1 VNDITRQRLANGK
14 RRIAYR
20 LRGIHWSHQDRP
32 MMAAGNIQYE
42 VAQRARGLACGGIGA
57 MHLLARGTG
66 LIDAIDR
73 RLHLLKVHLP
83 YHESDHVLNIAYNIL
98 AGGTCLQDI
107 ELQRNQEAYLDALG
121 AQRIPDP
128 TTEGDFCR
136 RFEIPH
142 IETLMDTINEV
153 RLGVWKLQPAAFF
166 DRAVIDAD
174 GTLAPTTGQCKE
186 GMDISYKGQWGY
198 HPLLVSL
205 ANTGEPLY
213 LVNRSGNRPSS
224 EGAAARFDHGIALC
238 RRAGFRSILLRGD
251 TDFTQSGELDRWD
264 ADGVGFIFGIDAMP
278 KLVNIAD
285 GLPETAWKRLVR
297 RPKYEVATQE
307 RARPENVKERIVRER
322 EFENVRLFSEMV
334 AEFEYRPTACR
345 KSYRVVALCKNLT
358 LEKGEDLLFDDLK
371 YFFYIT
377 NDRTSPAE
385 EIVPSANGRCNQ
397 ENLIEQLKNGARAME
412 MPVGDLVSNWAYMVM
427 ASLAWTLKAW
437 LALVLP
443 EEGRWK
449 EKHQAQKQ
457 SVLKMEFKT
466 FLNGLMRLPCQIV
479 RGGRRIVYRLL
490 SWNPWQEVLLRAVE
504 TLRSSGVVRP
514 QPVALAAGRI
524 PLRC

>member
-1 VNDITRQRLANGK
+1 
-14 RRIAYR
+14 
-20 LRGIHWSHQDRP
+20 
-32 MMAAGNIQYE
+32 MMAASNIHYE
-42 VAQRARGLACGGIGA
+42 VAQRSSGLACGGIGA
-57 MHLLARGTG
+57 IHLLAQRTG
-66 LIDAIDR
+66 LTGAIDGN
-73 RLHLLKVHLP
+73 LHLLKVHQP
-83 YHESDHVLNIAYNIL
+83 YHESDHVLNIAYNVL
-98 AGGTCLQDI
+98 VGGTCLQDI
-107 ELQRNQEAYLDALG
+107 ELQRNDEVYLDALG

-136 RFEIPH
+136 RFKAWH
-142 IETLMDTINEV
+142 IERLMDTINEV
-153 RLGVWKLQPAAFF
+153 RLGVWKLQPAEFF
-166 DRAVIDAD
+166 ERAVIDAD
-174 GTLAPTTGQCKE
+174 GTLTTTFGECKE

-198 HPLLVSL
+198 HPLVVSL

-224 EGAAARFDHGIALC
+224 EGAAVWLDRGIALC
-238 RRAGFRSILLRGD
+238 RKGGFKKILLRGD
-251 TDFTQSGELDRWD
+251 TDFAQTGELDRWD
-264 ADGVGFIFGIDAMP
+264 AEGDVEFIFGIDAMP
-278 KLVNIAD
+278 KLQKIAD
-285 GLPETAWKRLVR
+285 ELPQTAWRRLI
-297 RPKYEVATQE
+297 RPGKYEVKTQP

-345 KSYRVVALCKNLT
+345 KSYRVVVVCKNLT
-358 LEKGEDLLFDDLK
+358 VEKGENLLFDNLK

-385 EIVPSANGRCNQ
+385 AIVPAANGRCNQ

-449 EKHQAQKQ
+449 EKYKAQKQ
-457 SVLKMEFKT
+457 SLLKMEFKT

-479 RGGRRIVYRLL
+479 RTGRRIVYRLL
-490 SWNPWQEVLLRAVE
+490 SWNPWQEVLLRALE
-504 TLRSSGVVRP
+504 TLRSCGIARP
-514 QPVALAAGRI
+514 QHVAVPAGRV

>member
-1 VNDITRQRLANGK
+1 
-14 RRIAYR
+14 
-20 LRGIHWSHQDRP
+20 
-32 MMAAGNIQYE
+32 MMAASNIRYE
-42 VAQRARGLACGGIGA
+42 VAQRSRGMTCGGMGA
-57 MHLLARGTG
+57 IHLLARRTG
-66 LIDAIDR
+66 LIEAIDR

-107 ELQRNQEAYLDALG
+107 ELHRNAEAYLDALG
-121 AQRIPDP
+121 AGRIPDP

-136 RFEIPH
+136 RFKVPH
-142 IETLMDTINEV
+142 IEALMDAINEV
-153 RLGVWKLQPAAFF
+153 RLGVWSRQPAAFF
-166 DRAVIDAD
+166 QRAVIDAD
-174 GTLAPTTGQCKE
+174 GTLAPTTGECKE

-213 LVNRSGNRPSS
+213 LANRRGNRPSS
-224 EGAAARFDHGIALC
+224 EGAAARFDQAIALC
-238 RRAGFRSILLRGD
+238 RRAGFQSILLRGD
-251 TDFTQSGELDRWD
+251 TDFTQTGELDRWD
-264 ADGVGFIFGIDAMP
+264 ADRVGFLFGIDAMP
-278 KLVNIAD
+278 NLVKIAD
-285 GLPETAWKRLVR
+285 ELPRKAWKRLVR
-297 RPKYEVATQE
+297 RPKYEVATAE

-322 EFENVRLFSEMV
+322 EFQNVRLFSEMV
-334 AEFEYRPTACR
+334 AQFDYRPTACR
-345 KSYRVVALCKNLT
+345 QSYRVVALCKNLT
-358 LEKGEDLLFDDLK
+358 VEKGENLLFDDLK

-377 NDRTSPAE
+377 NDRISPAE
-385 EIVPSANGRCNQ
+385 AIVPAANGRCNQ

-412 MPVGDLVSNWAYMVM
+412 MPTGDLVSNWAYMVM

-449 EKHQAQKQ
+449 EKYQSQKQ

-490 SWNPWQEVLLRAVE
+490 SWNRWQEVLLRAVE
-504 TLRSSGVVRP
+504 ALRRP
-514 QPVALAAGRI
+514 M
-524 PLRC
+524 RC